1 MEKIIGR
8 SSDCDI
14 VVLDPKKRV
23 SRRHALVRQE
33 NGVILIK
40 DLGSLNGTY
49 VNDIKIS
56 SSDFIRINPS
66 DKVTLS
72 TDYIVDKSLLFSS
85 IDKDLTMV
93 LGANAGGNTVNFD
106 QNKATFSNGKNM
118 VQFDME
124 KTTLSEL
131 VEMDNSP
138 YVNIGRAK
146 DNKFIVEDDNVSRN
160 HCQIRMLTP
169 QIIEIE
175 DLNSSNGTYADKK
188 KLIPNKKYQFGS
200 SVEIVLGKSIVLDLK
215 RVLPSIQIVQKR
227 TPLPSPGN
235 NSPKEITPEELEDF
249 KELKEIWDEYQK
261 RQSKANNVSMSYSI
275 GGAVVGIAAVA
286 LTGLSGGIG
295 GMLFASSGGI
305 LGRYLGQQKSNEIK
319 SDLTYEEAFLQ
330 TYCCPRC
337 RESFQKKPWVT
348 IRDCFKCRIKFR

>member
-8 SSDCDI
+8 SSECDI

-23 SRRHALVRQE
+23 SRRHAILRQD
-33 NGVILIK
+33 NGVVFIK

-49 VNDIKIS
+49 VNGLKIS
-56 SSDFIRINPS
+56 TSDFIRINPS

-215 RVLPSIQIVQKR
+215 RVFPSIQIVQKR
-227 TPLPSPGN
+227 TSPPTPGN
-235 NSPKEITPEELEDF
+235 NSPKEITPAELEDF
-249 KELKEIWDEYQK
+249 NELKEIWDEYQK
-261 RQSKANNVSMSYSI
+261 KAKQSK
-275 GGAVVGIAAVA
+275 
-286 LTGLSGGIG
+286 
-295 GMLFASSGGI
+295 
-305 LGRYLGQQKSNEIK
+305 
-319 SDLTYEEAFLQ
+319 
-330 TYCCPRC
+330 
-337 RESFQKKPWVT
+337 
-348 IRDCFKCRIKFR
+348 